1 MHLKPALSFVFD
13 KSRNNY
19 KVLPSLFS
27 GIQMT
32 RVVDVDGERQ
42 NTSPLLLLLL
52 RLAWGWSIAGFLL
65 LYADGLDSTC
75 SVMRE
80 GAFCMKEIL
89 LSVLYIH

>member
-42 NTSPLLLLLL
+42 NTSLPSPSSLVCCLGLQYSRVFLCFMQM
-52 RLAWGWSIAGFLL
+52 GSIPR
-65 LYADGLDSTC
+65 
-75 SVMRE
+75 V
-80 GAFCMKEIL
+80 
-89 LSVLYIH
+89 VL